1 MARKPPPKI
10 VVEKHENYRTIFQ
23 TGVFGGPRAG
33 LFEWVIYTDEMV
45 VDDSLTTVPPDPAKM
60 HIKRTL
66 QCLVRL
72 TPIEAKGL
80 AEWLNRH
87 ISEYEKTFGKIVT
100 PEDLAKK
107 GKKPPPPTMIA

>member
-10 VVEKHENYRTIFQ
+10 VVEKHEGYRTIFQ
-23 TGVFGGPRAG
+23 TGIYGGPRPG
-33 LFEWVIYTDEMV
+33 LFEWLIYTDEMV
-45 VDDSLTTVPPDPAKM
+45 GDEALTTVPPDQAKI

-72 TPIEAKGL
+72 TPIEAKGF

-87 ISEYEKTFGKIVT
+87 ITEYEKAFGKIVT
-100 PEDLAKK
+100 PSDLEKK
-107 GKKPPPPTMIA
+107 GKKPPPPSMIA